1 MIAGEQTKFYC
12 STRTRCLVRS
22 ALVFHAVCCEVLRI
36 QISMSLNSEQ
46 STNNES
52 SSQASSLEATLE
64 RVLDE
69 LRRLDCLRDQLASTS
84 QMLSATQAELAQ
96 KHAAVTGGEASV
108 NLLDEIQ
115 YWQDR
120 YSSLLEERDQLEEE
134 NVRLVAEISVA
145 RSSHPLSV
153 LGAGKSPESMTWE
166 QRKAAILEQL
176 SREDA
181 GEAIPA
187 QQVLDI
193 RKEVESLAA
202 QLRASDSEIA
212 RLRKQL
218 ASRSA
223 SCDGVAKQPAIAELA
238 GADLSRQL
246 ESDSLIVE
254 ERRKLQAARQEWEEK
269 LRRAEVELSMERAKL
284 ARDRRALEQKSEELE
299 ERLSLLESQA
309 RDGRGKDAKEEDEPK
324 RRWLKHLGLGDG
336 N

>member
-1 MIAGEQTKFYC
+1 
-12 STRTRCLVRS
+12 
-22 ALVFHAVCCEVLRI
+22 
-36 QISMSLNSEQ
+36 MSSNPEQ
-46 STNNES
+46 STNNDPA
-52 SSQASSLEATLE
+52 SQAGSLEATLE

-69 LRRLDCLRDQLASTS
+69 LRRLDCLRDQLALTS
-84 QMLSATQAELAQ
+84 QVLSATQAELAQ
-96 KHAAVTGGEASV
+96 THAAVARGGGDGTA

-115 YWQDR
+115 YWQER
-120 YSSLLEERDQLEEE
+120 YSGLLEERDKLEEE

-145 RSSHPLSV
+145 RSSHPLGI

-181 GEAIPA
+181 GETIPP

-193 RKEVESLAA
+193 RREVASLAA
-202 QLRASDSEIA
+202 QLRASDAEIA

-218 ASRSA
+218 ASQATSDDPA
-223 SCDGVAKQPAIAELA
+223 AKQPVAGVARAELSHQF
-238 GADLSRQL
+238 D
-246 ESDSLIVE
+246 SDSLVVE
-254 ERRKLQAARQEWEEK
+254 ERKKLEAARQEWEEK

-284 ARDRRALEQKSEELE
+284 ARERRALEQRSDELE
-299 ERLSLLESQA
+299 ERLALLKSQEC
-309 RDGRGKDAKEEDEPK
+309 DIRGMDAKEEEEPK

>member
-1 MIAGEQTKFYC
+1 
-12 STRTRCLVRS
+12 
-22 ALVFHAVCCEVLRI
+22 
-36 QISMSLNSEQ
+36 MSSNPEQ
-46 STNNES
+46 STNNDPA
-52 SSQASSLEATLE
+52 SQAGSLEATLE

-69 LRRLDCLRDQLASTS
+69 LRRLDCLRDQLALTS
-84 QMLSATQAELAQ
+84 QVLSATQAELAQ
-96 KHAAVTGGEASV
+96 THAAVVRGGGDGTA

-115 YWQDR
+115 YWQER
-120 YSSLLEERDQLEEE
+120 YSGLLEERDKLEEE

-145 RSSHPLSV
+145 RSSHPLGI

-181 GEAIPA
+181 GETIPP

-193 RKEVESLAA
+193 RREVASLAA
-202 QLRASDSEIA
+202 QLRASDAEIA

-218 ASRSA
+218 ASQATSDDLA
-223 SCDGVAKQPAIAELA
+223 AKQPVAGVARAEL
-238 GADLSRQL
+238 SHQL
-246 ESDSLIVE
+246 DSDSLIVE
-254 ERRKLQAARQEWEEK
+254 ERKKLEAARQEWEEK

-284 ARDRRALEQKSEELE
+284 ARERRALEQRSDELE
-299 ERLSLLESQA
+299 ERLALLKSQE
-309 RDGRGKDAKEEDEPK
+309 RDIRGMDAKEEEEPK